1 MTEKINTILTGATG
15 VTLVQLAT
23 ALPSPE
29 EISQIGNLLI
39 QMAIGAVTLYRLL
52 KNRNNNN
59 DGNNPPPPPPELV
72 G

>member
-1 MTEKINTILTGATG
+1 MTEKINTIITGATG

-39 QMAIGAVTLYRLL
+39 QMAIGAATLYRLL
-52 KNRNNNN
+52 KNRNNN
-59 DGNNPPPPPPELV
+59 DGNNPPPSSELV